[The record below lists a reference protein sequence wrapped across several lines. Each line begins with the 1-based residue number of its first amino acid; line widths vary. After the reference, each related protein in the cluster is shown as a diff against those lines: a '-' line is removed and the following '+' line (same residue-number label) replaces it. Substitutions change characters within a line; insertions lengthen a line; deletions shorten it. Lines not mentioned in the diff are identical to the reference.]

1 MKHVYKHAFVMVLMG
16 FLLVS
21 PVVAATV
28 FNDSYSP
35 AQEINIEDFLGNIIE
50 HGAELVFAN
59 IDEEGAPQVIY
70 GQLGIPS
77 ETLGLTEGGVL
88 SEMYTGCIAMVLVA
102 TYGEMLEYIFEFI
115 GAGFLGGNESDGGF
129 FPLQAD
135 MFNLDSIMDLIGD
148 ELNMLINVFLDVEE
162 TTSRSR
168 MNLIKSHLTTG
179 FGFGFSELFSL
190 RVDESFFPPEMEL
203 QLPFQSIDLYINQM
217 TISDEE
223 VIDAIFDVM
232 NTDGFAGSIDQTIFE
247 TAPAAA
253 AGLVAVPDMDAL
265 LNLIGGFTSSPTGG
279 FVVADYFASQFD
291 ITNLTI
297 DGPLAV
303 AAVGYL
309 GEQLLST
316 SSTELNVFE
325 DLLGATSDIVP
336 LDSGLSAVIANFPHT
351 INVTSY
357 SPENQAQNLTFF
369 DNATNLIFW
378 NATGLGTQPD
388 YSVSFNATNL
398 PPLISMER
406 TFLPDSCSVGESTQV
421 TVTVTNDG
429 DDPIAD
435 VVLDDT
441 GFSAI
446 YPDVTVSGSATG
458 NWATLAAGAS
468 QSITYTVTFTNEGR
482 YTFPG
487 AVVSYTY
494 NTNVFTKDTSN
505 QGFDVTA
512 DVVGLL
518 QQGIA
523 DGWPYTGMI
532 LGLVG
537 VTGIYSVLGL
547 IRGGGGSE
555 FYQT

>member
-1 MKHVYKHAFVMVLMG
+1 MG

-21 PVVAATV
+21 PAVAATV

-35 AQEINIEDFLGNIIE
+35 AQEINIDEFLGNILE

-77 ETLGLTEGGVL
+77 ETLGLTEPDGSL
-88 SEMYTGCIAMVLVA
+88 TEMYTGCIAMVLVA

-115 GAGFLGGNESDGGF
+115 GAGFLTGNDTGGF
-129 FPLQAD
+129 LPLQTD

-148 ELNMLINVFLDVEE
+148 ELNMLVNVFLDVEE
-162 TTSRSR
+162 ATSRFR
-168 MNLIKSHLTTG
+168 INEIKSHLTNS
-179 FGFGFSELFSL
+179 FGFGFSELFTFRL
-190 RVDESFFPPEMEL
+190 DESFFPPEFEV
-203 QLPFQSIDLYINQM
+203 QLPFQSIDVYINQL

-223 VIDAIFDVM
+223 VIDAVFDAM
-232 NTDGFAGSIDQTIFE
+232 NMDGFASSIDQTVFE

-253 AGLVAVPDMDAL
+253 AGLIAIPDMDAL
-265 LNLIGGFTSSPTGG
+265 LNLIGGFTGSPPGG
-279 FVVADYFASQFD
+279 FVVADFFASQFD
-291 ITNLTI
+291 ITNLTL

-303 AAVGYL
+303 VAAGYL

-316 SSTELNVFE
+316 SSTDLDIFA
-325 DLLGATSDIVP
+325 DLLGSTTDVVP
-336 LDSGLSAVIANFPHT
+336 LSEGLSAIIANFPHN

-357 SPENQAQNLTFF
+357 TPENQAQNLTFF
-369 DNATNLIFW
+369 DAENNLIFW
-378 NATGLGTQPD
+378 NATGLGTQAD
-388 YSVSFNATNL
+388 YNVIFNATGL
-398 PPLISMER
+398 PPLISIER
-406 TFLPDSCSVGESTQV
+406 TFSPDTCAVGQSTTV

-429 DDPIAD
+429 EDPIAD

-441 GFSAI
+441 GFGVI
-446 YPDVTVSGSATG
+446 YPDVVVTG
-458 NWATLAAGAS
+458 TTTDNWATLAPGAS
-468 QSITYTVTFTNEGR
+468 QSISYTVAFTNEGR

-505 QGFDVTA
+505 QGFDVTP

-523 DGWPYTGMI
+523 DGWPFTGGI
-532 LGLVG
+532 LGLVA
-537 VTGIYSVLGL
+537 VTGIYSIIGL
-547 IRGGGGSE
+547 VRGGGSSE

>member
-1 MKHVYKHAFVMVLMG
+1 MKHVYKHAFVIALMG

-21 PVVAATV
+21 PAVAATV

-35 AQEINIEDFLGNIIE
+35 AQDVEIGDLLSNILE
-50 HGAELVFAN
+50 HGAELVLAN

-77 ETLGLTEGGVL
+77 ETLGVTTGGVL

-102 TYGEMLEYIFEFI
+102 TYGEMLEYIFELL
-115 GAGFLGGNESDGGF
+115 GTGFLGGNESDGGF
-129 FPLQAD
+129 FPLQTEIFS
-135 MFNLDSIMDLIGD
+135 MDSIMDLIGD
-148 ELNMLINVFLDVEE
+148 ELNMLVNVFLDVEE
-162 TTSRSR
+162 ATSRYR
-168 MNLIKSHLTTG
+168 MNEIKSHLTTS

-190 RVDESFFPPEMEL
+190 RIDESFFPPEFEL
-203 QLPFQSIDLYINQM
+203 QLPFQSIDVFIEQM
-217 TISDEE
+217 TISDAE

-232 NTDGFAGSIDQTIFE
+232 NTDGFAASIDRTIFE
-247 TAPAAA
+247 NAPAAA
-253 AGLVAVPDMDAL
+253 AGLIAVPDMDAL
-265 LNLIGGFTSSPTGG
+265 VDLISGFTSGDGGG
-279 FVVADYFASQFD
+279 FIAADFFTSQFD
-291 ITNLTI
+291 IGNLTLE
-297 DGPLAV
+297 GPLAV

-316 SSTELNVFE
+316 SSTDLDIFA
-325 DLLGATSDIVP
+325 DLLGSTGNVVP
-336 LDSGLSAVIANFPHT
+336 LDSGLSAVIAHFPHT

-357 SPENQAQNLTFF
+357 SPEDQAHNLTYY

-378 NATGLGTQPD
+378 NGTGLGTQPD
-388 YSVSFNATNL
+388 YTVTFNATNL
-398 PPLISMER
+398 PPLISLER
-406 TFLPDSCSVGESTQV
+406 SFDPESCSVGESTQV

-429 DDPIAD
+429 DDPIAN
-435 VVLDDT
+435 VSLVDT
-441 GFSAI
+441 EFSAI
-446 YPDVTVSGSATG
+446 YPDAGVSGSTSD
-458 NWATLAAGAS
+458 NWATLAPGAS

-487 AVVSYTY
+487 AVLTYDY

-512 DVVGLL
+512 DVVGLI